1 MNTMKKLVAAGLVGL
16 VGAGVAWAADIVR
29 AEQLASDKARRLVAG
44 RSAGPAEDCLRF
56 TPRTKLRI
64 VDDSVVVAYDSVK
77 QFNINLVA
85 PGCTALSEERTI
97 VMDMN
102 RRRVCAGDQFSVTD
116 LRTGIEYGACRWGK
130 FVPFTRTTDHVQ
142 GEDIN
147 AN

>member
-1 MNTMKKLVAAGLVGL
+1 MSMGKTLAAIGLTGL

-44 RSAGPAEDCLRF
+44 RAAGPAEDCLRF

-85 PGCTALSEERTI
+85 PGCTILREERAI

-102 RRRVCAGDQFSVTD
+102 RRRVCAGDQFSVAD
-116 LRTGIEYGACRWGK
+116 LRTGIQYGACRWGQ
-130 FVPFTRTTDHVQ
+130 FVPFTRTTGHVQ

-147 AN
+147 AD

>member
-1 MNTMKKLVAAGLVGL
+1 MMKGLAIVGL
-16 VGAGVAWAADIVR
+16 SVLCGAGVAWADDIVR

-44 RSAGPAEDCLRF
+44 REAGPAERCMRF

-77 QFNINLVA
+77 QFNINLIA
-85 PGCTALSEERTI
+85 PGCTVLREERTI
-97 VMDMN
+97 LMEMN
-102 RRRVCAGDQFSVTD
+102 RRQVCAGEQFSVAD
-116 LRTGIEYGACRWGK
+116 LRTGIQYGACRWGE
-130 FVPFTRTTDHVQ
+130 FVPFTRTAGRVQ